1 MKNNFDFYL
10 KLRTDFEAVLSAI
23 DFINCLDEWYEC
35 NCICPDTFDY
45 YDMILKCECYQA
57 GFINEYQYKK
67 LNELLQKLY
76 FLNELDYL
84 SDIVKNDGDE
94 KTSKILEEAQEN
106 LIDFKELLSI
116 SFEGYHKFNF

>member
-10 KLRTDFEAVLSAI
+10 KLKTDFEAVLDAI
-23 DFINCLDEWYEC
+23 DFINCLNDWYEC

-57 GFINEYQYKK
+57 GIINEYQYKK

-76 FLNELDYL
+76 FLNALDYL

-94 KTSKILEEAQEN
+94 KTSKI
-106 LIDFKELLSI
+106 F
-116 SFEGYHKFNF
+116 